1 MNWLVGKT
9 TNFSRSPKADL
20 SVALENMPLEELEK
34 IVHNLR
40 VELEKAARFV
50 SEQEEELSSQH
61 QTVMELEK
69 QLNTASKFERLKLEV
84 EIASEQEKQNMLE
97 ATLIGQRQNLQK
109 REDTYNKYWQILR
122 RRQSTIDNHSYK
134 RSRSLKSSSDRLE
147 EQSRTEDLEDSETS
161 VKKKNNLRP
170 YLRTFWR
177 KSWLIAGITSM
188 TTFVALFVS
197 ATESQVYSGNF
208 YLLVEPITS
217 AGKLTDPTTLTR
229 TGGVPNEELFALD
242 YPTNLAF
249 LQSPGMTS
257 RIAQDVHNKISQK
270 IYRKDFARSVP
281 AIWEDLRENLTV
293 QRIGEGKD
301 ATKIFEVTYMG
312 KNSQEVLAVLET
324 AADTFL
330 NYSTQDR
337 DTNIK
342 AGIKFIEKQ
351 LPSLQE
357 RLNNLKSQQ
366 QKLRQQNELIDPIA
380 KSEEL
385 LTQIS
390 KLNEQVINN
399 QSQLDAKKKLYVVLQ
414 QQLKLSPQEALA
426 SAALSQD
433 PERVTILR
441 QLQEIENQLAVA
453 SAIYTSKSPQLQTL
467 QGKRQNLV
475 NLLDRKTRQIL
486 NTNSLYAENNP
497 SVLAFQDPTRLKLID
512 QLVDTANQIQMLEVN
527 GQSLSIAKNTLESE
541 ASKLPSVANQ
551 YSAME
556 RQIELT
562 NQILDKLLM
571 QRETLKVEAAQELP
585 WKLISPPQIPL
596 DANGRPISES
606 PGRKRTIALGAMS
619 GLLLGMLLAVFL
631 EKRRDIFYTSKDI
644 QDIVSLPV
652 IGEVPYDQGFSF
664 SSNLAL
670 ELNKYSKPSESGRE
684 VDSLAKS
691 PFLTAFEVLYAQIC
705 FFYENPPVG
714 AIAVCSVESEDGQ
727 STVASYLAKTVANM
741 GKRVLL
747 VDCNFR
753 NPQLHDWLNVPN
765 NTGLTHL
772 LSEQYSSQ
780 QVIQS
785 VPDNSNLLVL
795 TTGIPHSDPS
805 VRVWSSQMQHL
816 MEELNANYDLV
827 IYDCPKF
834 LDSTDSSFIAAHTD
848 GILMV
853 VGIGKT
859 RQSLVQKAVKQIET
873 FNLNV
878 LGVVANHP

>member
-1 MNWLVGKT
+1 MNWLVDKT
-9 TNFSRSPKADL
+9 TNFSRSPKANL
-20 SVALENMPLEELEK
+20 SVALENMPLEDLEQ

-40 VELEKAARFV
+40 TELEKAARFV
-50 SEQEEELSSQH
+50 SEQEEELSAQH
-61 QTVMELEK
+61 QLVAELEE
-69 QLNTASKFERLKLEV
+69 QLRTASKFERMKLEV
-84 EIASEQEKQNMLE
+84 EMASEQEKQNMLE
-97 ATLIGQRQNLQK
+97 ATLVGQRQNLHK
-109 REDTYNKYWQILR
+109 REDIYNKHWQVLR
-122 RRQSTIDNHSYK
+122 RRQSIVDNNDYK
-134 RSRSLKSSSDRLE
+134 RSSLKPQNARLE
-147 EQSRTEDLEDSETS
+147 EHNTDEIEDSEAS
-161 VKKKNNLRP
+161 PKKKTNLRP

-177 KSWLIAGITSM
+177 KSWLIAGITSA
-188 TTFVALFVS
+188 TTFIALFLS

-217 AGKLTDPTTLTR
+217 AGRLTDPTTLTR

-257 RIAQDVHNKISQK
+257 KIAQDVHSKVSQE
-270 IYRKDFARSVP
+270 IYGKDFTRSVP
-281 AIWEDLRENLTV
+281 AIWEDLRENLTIKRV
-293 QRIGEGKD
+293 GEGKE
-301 ATKIFEVTYMG
+301 ATKIFAVTYTG
-312 KNSQEVLAVLET
+312 TNSQEVLAVLET

-351 LPSLQE
+351 LPSLQQ
-357 RLNNLKSQQ
+357 RLDTLKSQQ

-399 QSQLDAKKKLYVVLQ
+399 QSQLNSQKKLYTVLQ

-441 QLQEIENQLAVA
+441 QLQDIENQLAIA

-467 QGKRQNLV
+467 QDKRQNLV
-475 NLLDRKTRQIL
+475 NLLDRETRQIL
-486 NTNSLYAENNP
+486 SKNALGAENNP
-497 SVLAFQDPTRLKLID
+497 SVLAYQDPMRLKMID
-512 QLVDTANQIQMLEVN
+512 RLVDTANQIQMLEVN
-527 GQSLSIAKNTLESE
+527 GQSLAVAKNTLESE

-596 DANGRPISES
+596 DANGKPVGDS
-606 PGRKRTIALGAMS
+606 PGRKRTIALGLMS
-619 GLLLGMLLAVFL
+619 GLILGMLLALFL
-631 EKRRDIFYTSKDI
+631 EKRRDAFYTSKDI
-644 QDIVSLPV
+644 QDILSLPV
-652 IGEVPYDQGFSF
+652 IGEIPHDEGFSL
-664 SSNLAL
+664 SPNLAL
-670 ELNKYSKPSESGRE
+670 ELEKYSKQPESKSKL
-684 VDSLAKS
+684 DSLDKS

-705 FFYENPPVG
+705 FLYENQPVG

-727 STVASYLAKTVANM
+727 STIASYLAKTVSNM

-753 NPQLHDWLNVPN
+753 NPQLHDWLNLPN
-765 NTGLTHL
+765 NVGLTHI
-772 LSEQYSSQ
+772 LSEQYPSQ
-780 QVIQS
+780 KVIQS
-785 VPDNSNLLVL
+785 VPENSNLFVL
-795 TTGIPHSDPS
+795 TTGVSQSDPS
-805 VRVWSSQMQHL
+805 IRVWSAQMQNL
-816 MEELNANYDLV
+816 MEELHVNYDLV

-834 LDSTDSSFIAAHTD
+834 LESTDSSFIAAHTD

-853 VGIGKT
+853 VGVGKT
-859 RQSLVQKAVKQIET
+859 RQSLIKKAVQQTNT

-878 LGVVANHP
+878 LGIVANNP

>member
-9 TNFSRSPKADL
+9 TNISRSLKADL
-20 SVALENMPLEELEK
+20 SVALENMPLEDLEK

-40 VELEKAARFV
+40 VDLEKAARFV
-50 SEQEEELSSQH
+50 SEQEEELNLQH
-61 QTVMELEK
+61 HIVAELEEK
-69 QLNTASKFERLKLEV
+69 LKTASKFERMKLEIEMV
-84 EIASEQEKQNMLE
+84 SEQEKQNMLE
-97 ATLIGQRQNLQK
+97 ATLVGQRQNLHK
-109 REDTYNKYWQILR
+109 REDIYNQHWQVLR
-122 RRQSTIDNHSYK
+122 RRQSTVDNNGYK
-134 RSRSLKSSSDRLE
+134 PSSAPKSLGDRLE
-147 EQSRTEDLEDSETS
+147 EQSKTDDLEDSDTS
-161 VKKKNNLRP
+161 PKKNNNLRP
-170 YLRTFWR
+170 YFRTFRR
-177 KSWLIAGITSM
+177 KSWLIAGITSV
-188 TTFVALFVS
+188 TTFIALFAS
-197 ATESQVYSGNF
+197 ATESQVYTGNF

-257 RIAQDVHNKISQK
+257 RIAQDVHNKISQD
-270 IYRKDFARSVP
+270 IYGKDFNRSVP

-301 ATKIFEVTYMG
+301 ATKIFEVTYKG
-312 KNSQEVLAVLET
+312 TNSQEVLAVLQT

-342 AGIKFIEKQ
+342 AGIKFIEQQ
-351 LPSLQE
+351 LPSLQQ

-390 KLNEQVINN
+390 KLNEQVISN
-399 QSQLDAKKKLYVVLQ
+399 QSQLDAKKKLYNVLQ
-414 QQLKLSPQEALA
+414 QQLKLTPQQALA
-426 SAALSQD
+426 AAALSQD
-433 PERVTILR
+433 PERITLLR

-467 QGKRQNLV
+467 QDKRQNLV
-475 NLLDRKTRQIL
+475 NLLDRKTQQIL
-486 NTNSLYAENNP
+486 NQNSLYVEKNS

-541 ASKLPSVANQ
+541 AGKLPSVANQ

-596 DANGRPISES
+596 DADGQPLGES
-606 PGRKRTIALGAMS
+606 PGRRRTVALGAVS
-619 GLLLGMLLAVFL
+619 GLLLGMILAILL
-631 EKRRDIFYTSKDI
+631 EKRRDTFYTSKDI
-644 QDIVSLPV
+644 QDIFSLPV
-652 IGEVPYDQGFSF
+652 IGEIPHDEGFSL
-664 SSNLAL
+664 SPNLAL
-670 ELNKYSKPSESGRE
+670 GLDQYTQQSESDGE
-684 VDSLAKS
+684 IDSLDKS

-705 FFYENPPVG
+705 FFYNNPPVG

-753 NPQLHDWLNVPN
+753 NPQLHDWLNLPN
-765 NTGLTHL
+765 NIGLTHV
-772 LSEQYSSQ
+772 LSEQYSYQ
-780 QVIQS
+780 KVIQS
-785 VPDNSNLLVL
+785 VPDTNNLFVL
-795 TTGIPHSDPS
+795 TTGISQSDPS
-805 VRVWSSQMQHL
+805 IRVWSSQMQHL

-859 RQSLVQKAVKQIET
+859 RQSLVKKAVKQINT
-873 FNLNV
+873 FNLSV